1 LPADKVK
8 PSPPGL
14 LRELIT
20 NSFTFQSDSAL
31 RDELVASM
39 RAVAAGGSEAASRA
53 SSAAAATR
61 TASKVSRC
69 SSGTAGHKQNK

>member
-53 SSAAAATR
+53 SSITFKTGCPAGDAALQMCT
-61 TASKVSRC
+61 
-69 SSGTAGHKQNK
+69 SGQ